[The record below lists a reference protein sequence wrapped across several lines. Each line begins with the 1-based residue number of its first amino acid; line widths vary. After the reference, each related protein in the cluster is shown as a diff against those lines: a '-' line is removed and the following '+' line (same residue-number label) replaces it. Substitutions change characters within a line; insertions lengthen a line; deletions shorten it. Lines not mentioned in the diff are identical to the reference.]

1 LLKVYTGLSIG
12 RPIFILTAAKAVIAY
27 ASLLLPSFNEAIR
40 EKTKIDIHITKVHGE
55 DINRVVHAM
64 RIDVSD
70 SRSCV
75 FSIG

>member
-55 DINRVVHAM
+55 DINRVSTLCELTFLIAVP
-64 RIDVSD
+64 
-70 SRSCV
+70 V
-75 FSIG
+75 FLA